1 MEHTQKTIAEI
12 LLKREKSGEF
22 LKQRTEKWF
31 AARKN
36 MITASEASVAL
47 DCNIYQ
53 SSYDL
58 MLKKLYQV
66 DVEISHE
73 ATEWGNMF
81 EPIAIQFYEF
91 MKKESVLSMGL
102 VPHSKYKW
110 LGASPDGLLLSGKI
124 LEIKCPI
131 TRSIGGETPLPYWI
145 QIQIQME
152 VCNIDTC
159 DYLECQFY
167 QYKNELEYS
176 KDITSEEMKGE
187 ICVKNKVVY
196 WKLIDCAL
204 KTINRD
210 QDWFANNI
218 VSLQKFYEK
227 LTFYKESGIK
237 QLYNDTKN
245 SMYQKKRILDDT
257 KTTLRKNGRSNNM
270 DWREIS
276 QEEGSQTD
284 SGLIDWRMWVSAT
297 KIRNYMMDDPII
309 DWLDYHG
316 NHKTPI
322 KYINHNHEYKD
333 IKTAKYDVKDKVQ
346 SKTNDSSIFN
356 KFLMKQ
362 GSTFEDRVIDL
373 IRERHGDNMVQIAT
387 YQQAK
392 SHIKYLET
400 VHHMKQGTPII
411 YQGVLHDYSN
421 KTFGMPDLLVRS
433 DWLNKIIDT
442 KVIRTKN
449 TETPAPLL
457 QGSEWH
463 YRVIEIK
470 YTSLLMTSDG
480 KHLLNTKSVSA
491 NKGQLYIYNKAVGA
505 IQGYTP
511 SKSYII
517 GRRWLY
523 KTGGI
528 CHSGNKWL
536 DKVAHINFQKRDR
549 YIRAKT
555 GKAIQWIRDV
565 RFKGHKWILDP
576 PSREELRPNMCNTS
590 DDTWHDIKQ
599 GLAKKTND
607 ITSLWMVG
615 PKNRTTAKK
624 NNITNWRSQSCTA
637 QDLGVSGDKTSSVL
651 QLIIDYNQDTELME
665 PYIPANELTIEHM
678 LHPLKINNNFYNW
691 RKTHN
696 KKNFIEF
703 YIDFETMSG
712 IILDKIIP
720 VTDNNIDTNPYGE
733 SGIDI
738 ENKNTDQQN
747 QSALIFMAGIG
758 YEEPITK
765 KWIYKCICVDRL
777 TIENEKNLLLEFH
790 SYIQEVVTMYHRG
803 KYDPNFYHWG
813 HAERTFYNSAM
824 SRHLDIYSKVN
835 IITTWCDFLSVFKD
849 EPIVTRGS
857 VNFGLKSVVGAFYDN
872 GFINTRWPQDSA
884 ITNGMNALIYA
895 YQAHLECVKTGANM
909 RDTTIIHEITQY
921 NEVDVRVIW
930 EIITYLRTN
939 HI

>member
-1 MEHTQKTIAEI
+1 MDQQKVIAKS
-12 LLKREKSGEF
+12 LSKRETNGEF
-22 LKQRTEKWF
+22 LKQRTEEWI

-36 MITASEASVAL
+36 MITASEAAIVL

-53 SSYDL
+53 SGYDL
-58 MLKKLYQV
+58 LLKKLHQ
-66 DVEISHE
+66 DKEISQE

-91 MKKESVLSMGL
+91 LKKESVLSMGL
-102 VPHSKYKW
+102 VPHSIYKW

-131 TRSIGGETPLPYWI
+131 TRSIGGDIPLPYWI
-145 QIQIQME
+145 QMQIQME

-187 ICVKNKVVY
+187 ICIKNKVVF

-210 QDWFANNI
+210 QVWFANNI

-227 LTFYKESGIK
+227 ITFYSVAGIK
-237 QLYNDTKN
+237 QLYIDTKQIT
-245 SMYQKKRILDDT
+245 QKQNDRGVSLM
-257 KTTLRKNGRSNNM
+257 RSNNI
-270 DWREIS
+270 DWRAP
-276 QEEGSQTD
+276 QEVLQYD

-297 KIRNYMMDDPII
+297 KIRNYMIDDPLI
-309 DWLDYHG
+309 DWLDHHG

-322 KYINHNHEYKD
+322 KYVDHNHKYKD
-333 IKTAKYDVKDKVQ
+333 VKTANYDVKDKIQ
-346 SKTNDSSIFN
+346 SKNNDNSIFN

-362 GSTFEDRVIDL
+362 GSTFEDRVVEML
-373 IRERHGDNMVQIAT
+373 KSRHSDNMVQIAT

-400 VHHMKQGTPII
+400 IHHMKQGTPII
-411 YQGVLHDYSN
+411 YQGVLHNHSN

-433 DWLNKIIDT
+433 DWLNKIIQT
-442 KVIRTKN
+442 KVIRTKSA
-449 TETPAPLL
+449 TTSAPLL
-457 QGSEWH
+457 QDSDWH
-463 YRVIEIK
+463 YRVVEIK
-470 YTSLLMTSDG
+470 YTSLMLSADG
-480 KHLLNTKSVSA
+480 KHLQNTKAVSA
-491 NKGQLYIYNKAVGA
+491 HKGQLYIYNKAVGV

-517 GRRWLY
+517 GRRWMY
-523 KTGGI
+523 KNCGV
-528 CHSGNKWL
+528 HHRGNKCL
-536 DKVAHINFQKRDR
+536 DRVAHVNFQKRDR
-549 YIRAKT
+549 FIRAKT

-576 PSREELRPNMCNTS
+576 PSVDELRPNMCNNDS
-590 DDTWHDIKQ
+590 TWHMVKQ
-599 GLAKKTND
+599 ELAEQTND
-607 ITSLWMVG
+607 ITSLWMIG
-615 PKNRTTAKK
+615 PKNRANAKE
-624 NNITNWRSQSCTA
+624 NGITNWRTQKCTA
-637 QDLGVSGDKTSSVL
+637 QDLGITGDKSSSTL
-651 QLIIDYNQDTELME
+651 QLIIDYNQNLNGTHELK
-665 PYIPANELTIEHM
+665 IDHM
-678 LHPLKINNNFYNW
+678 IHPLKIKNNFYNW
-691 RKTHN
+691 RKSHK
-696 KKNFIEF
+696 KKNLVEF

-712 IILDKIIP
+712 IILDKITIG
-720 VTDNNIDTNPYGE
+720 DCLDIDTQ
-733 SGIDI
+733 
-738 ENKNTDQQN
+738 TA

-758 YEEPITK
+758 YEEPKTK

-777 TIENEKNLLLEFH
+777 TIENERKLLLEFH
-790 SYIQEVVTMYHRG
+790 RYIQEILTRYNS
-803 KYDPNFYHWG
+803 KFDSNFYHWG

-824 SRHLDIYSKVN
+824 ARHPDIYSTVS
-835 IITTWCDFLSVFKD
+835 IVTTWCDFLSVFKD
-849 EPIVTRGS
+849 EPIITRGAM
-857 VNFGLKSVVGAFYDN
+857 NFGLKSVVGAFYDN
-872 GFINTRWPQDSA
+872 GFIKTRWPQDSA

-895 YQAHLECVKTGANM
+895 YQAHLDCVKNNTNM
-909 RDTTIIHEITQY
+909 QDTEIIQEITQY

-930 EIITYLRTN
+930 EILTYLRKN